1 MPHLVAQQTGTTA
14 PIVRTH
20 RAGAEKSYPGLVVVL
35 SILAFCLSFWAVVI
49 FAVAHYG

>member
-1 MPHLVAQQTGTTA
+1 MPHLVAQQTRTA
-14 PIVRTH
+14 PIVRAH
-20 RAGAEKSYPGLVVVL
+20 GAGAEKSYPGLVVVL

>member
-1 MPHLVAQQTGTTA
+1 MSDLVARQSRTA
-14 PIVRTH
+14 SMTVVH
-20 RAGAEKSYPGLVVVL
+20 GAGGEKSYPGLVVVL